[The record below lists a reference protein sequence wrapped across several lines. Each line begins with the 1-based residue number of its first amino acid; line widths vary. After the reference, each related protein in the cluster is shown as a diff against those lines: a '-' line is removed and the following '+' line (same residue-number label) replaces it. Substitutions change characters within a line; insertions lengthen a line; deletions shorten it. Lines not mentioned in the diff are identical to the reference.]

1 MYNKQYKNDWWIFIW
16 NNKNYKMDLQ
26 IGLKK
31 ISLIPDED
39 EWSHFVVYA
48 NVSQMLS
55 QWIMIKMT
63 LKGGGGFHWWLS
75 FIFKI
80 NAILDQIL
88 NYNIKSTRYNIITN
102 SSNKLSGRSLLIKI
116 ADT

>member
-1 MYNKQYKNDWWIFIW
+1 
-16 NNKNYKMDLQ
+16 MDLQ

-31 ISLIPDED
+31 FSLIPDED
-39 EWSHFVVYA
+39 ERSHFVVYA

-63 LKGGGGFHWWLS
+63 LKGGD
-75 FIFKI
+75 FIDDYHSSLKLMLFWIKSY
-80 NAILDQIL
+80 
-88 NYNIKSTRYNIITN
+88 YNIKSTRYNITN
-102 SSNKLSGRSLLIKI
+102 SSNKLSGLLIKI

>member
-1 MYNKQYKNDWWIFIW
+1 
-16 NNKNYKMDLQ
+16 MDLQ

-39 EWSHFVVYA
+39 ERSHFVVYA

-63 LKGGGGFHWWLS
+63 LKGGD
-75 FIFKI
+75 FIDDYHSSLKLMLFWIKSY
-80 NAILDQIL
+80 
-88 NYNIKSTRYNIITN
+88 YNIKSTRYNKTN
-102 SSNKLSGRSLLIKI
+102 SSNELSGRSLLIKI

>member
-1 MYNKQYKNDWWIFIW
+1 
-16 NNKNYKMDLQ
+16 MDLQ

-31 ISLIPDED
+31 FSLIPDED
-39 EWSHFVVYA
+39 ERSHFVVYA

-63 LKGGGGFHWWLS
+63 LKGGGGD
-75 FIFKI
+75 FIDDYHSSLKLMLFWIKSY
-80 NAILDQIL
+80 
-88 NYNIKSTRYNIITN
+88 YNIKSTRYNKTN
-102 SSNKLSGRSLLIKI
+102 SSNELSGRSLLIKI

>member
-1 MYNKQYKNDWWIFIW
+1 
-16 NNKNYKMDLQ
+16 MDLQ

-31 ISLIPDED
+31 FSLIPDED
-39 EWSHFVVYA
+39 ERSHFVVYA

-63 LKGGGGFHWWLS
+63 LKGGGFHWWLS

-88 NYNIKSTRYNIITN
+88 NYNIKSTRYNITN

-116 ADT
+116 ADR

>member
-1 MYNKQYKNDWWIFIW
+1 
-16 NNKNYKMDLQ
+16 MDLQ

-39 EWSHFVVYA
+39 ERSHFVVYA

-63 LKGGGGFHWWLS
+63 LKGGGERFHWWLS

-88 NYNIKSTRYNIITN
+88 NYNIKSTRYDLTN
-102 SSNKLSGRSLLIKI
+102 SGNKLSGRSLLIKI